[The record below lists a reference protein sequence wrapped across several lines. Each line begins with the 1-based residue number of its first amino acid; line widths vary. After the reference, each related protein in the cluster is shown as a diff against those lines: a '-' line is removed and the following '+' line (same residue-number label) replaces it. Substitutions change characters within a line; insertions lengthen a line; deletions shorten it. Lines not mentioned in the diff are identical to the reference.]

1 MDRHSGLPRATG
13 METAAFLIDV
23 FLPNVAKGPI
33 IRRPKAVALAE
44 RLGLDD
50 RAVRRVKKLAGKYRA
65 GPLLLRLPF
74 RKQAVVLQPGH
85 LHYVLINS
93 PEPFS
98 PASSEKKAAL
108 AHFEPRNVLISQG
121 PERTVRRALQ
131 EQVLDTHSPVHR
143 LASSF
148 VPVIRQE
155 AAQLLDDIDRK
166 GPAGSSELVWDDFI
180 ESWYRVVR
188 RTVFG
193 DSARDDHEL
202 TDMIAQLRKHGN
214 WSFLKAPD
222 RKLRARFLQRVQDR
236 MDAAEPG
243 SLAHAMVNLS
253 SHQDAAPAEQI
264 PQWLFAFD
272 PAGMA
277 TFRTLALLS
286 THSEQYGRA
295 QTEIRED
302 TTGREQLPY
311 LRACVLESLRLWPT
325 TPMILRQSIREVQ
338 WPDGTMPRNC
348 GVLIYAPYFHRDETN
363 LPHAHSF
370 RPDRWLNET
379 EDTDWPMVPF
389 SEGPVICPGRQLV
402 LMMTS
407 AMLSSLLENQS
418 FTLISAH
425 HISPQGPLPGTLNN
439 YSLRFTAQDQNR
451 QET

>member
-1 MDRHSGLPRATG
+1 MERHNGLPRATVL
-13 METAAFLIDV
+13 ETAAFLIDV

-33 IRRPKAVALAE
+33 IRRPKAVALAG

-50 RAVRRVKKLAGKYRA
+50 RAVRRVKKLADKYRR

-74 RKQAVVLQPGH
+74 RQQAVVLRPGH

-131 EQVLDTHSPVHR
+131 EQVLDSHSPVHR

-148 VPVIRQE
+148 VPIISQE
-155 AAQLLDDIDRK
+155 AAQLLDGVDGK
-166 GPAGSSELVWDDFI
+166 GPDGSSELVWDDFI
-180 ESWYRVVR
+180 TSWYRVVR

-193 DSARDDHEL
+193 DSARDDQEL
-202 TDMIAQLRKHGN
+202 TDMIAQLRKNGN
-214 WSFLKAPD
+214 WSFLKTPD
-222 RKLRARFLQRVQDR
+222 QKLRAKFLQRVQDR

-243 SLAHAMVNLS
+243 SLAHTLANLP
-253 SHQDAAPAEQI
+253 HHKDAAPAEQI

-277 TFRTLALLS
+277 TFRTLAVLA
-286 THSEQYGRA
+286 THSEQYARA
-295 QTEIRED
+295 QTEVRED
-302 TTGREQLPY
+302 ATGGQHLPY

-325 TPMILRQSIREVQ
+325 TPMILRQTTSEVQ
-338 WPDGTMPRNC
+338 WPEGTMPKNC
-348 GVLIYAPYFHRDETN
+348 GVLIYAPYFHRDWTN

-370 RPDRWLNET
+370 WPERWINET
-379 EDTDWPMVPF
+379 GDADWPMVPF
-389 SEGPVICPGRQLV
+389 SEGPVTCPGRQLV

-407 AMLSSLLENQS
+407 AMLSALLGNRN
-418 FTLISAH
+418 FTLGSTH
-425 HISPQGPLPGTLNN
+425 DLSPGALPGTLNN
-439 YSLRFTAQDQNR
+439 YSLRFVLKG
-451 QET
+451 

>member
-1 MDRHSGLPRATG
+1 

-74 RKQAVVLQPGH
+74 REQAVILQSGH
-85 LHYVLINS
+85 LHYALINS

-108 AHFEPRNVLISQG
+108 SHFEPRNVLISQG

-143 LASSF
+143 LASSPI
-148 VPVIRQE
+148 PVIRQE
-155 AAQLLDDIDRK
+155 AAQLLADLDPK
-166 GPAGSSELVWDDFI
+166 GTAENSELVWDDFI

-202 TDMIAQLRKHGN
+202 TDMIARLRQHGN

-222 RKLRARFLQRVQDR
+222 RKLRARFLQRVQNR
-236 MDAAEPG
+236 MDGAEPG
-243 SLAHAMVNLS
+243 SLAHAMVNLPS
-253 SHQDAAPAEQI
+253 RQDAPAEQI

-295 QTEIRED
+295 QTEIREE

-311 LRACVLESLRLWPT
+311 LRACVLESLRLCP
-325 TPMILRQSIREVQ
+325 
-338 WPDGTMPRNC
+338 PR
-348 GVLIYAPYFHRDETN
+348 R
-363 LPHAHSF
+363 
-370 RPDRWLNET
+370 
-379 EDTDWPMVPF
+379 
-389 SEGPVICPGRQLV
+389 
-402 LMMTS
+402 
-407 AMLSSLLENQS
+407 
-418 FTLISAH
+418 
-425 HISPQGPLPGTLNN
+425 
-439 YSLRFTAQDQNR
+439 
-451 QET
+451 